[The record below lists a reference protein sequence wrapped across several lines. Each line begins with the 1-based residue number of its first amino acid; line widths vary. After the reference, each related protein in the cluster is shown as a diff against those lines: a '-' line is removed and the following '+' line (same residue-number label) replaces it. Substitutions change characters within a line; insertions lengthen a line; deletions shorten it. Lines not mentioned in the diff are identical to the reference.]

1 MDSDYSGAV
10 ALGFNTSAPLYLGHA
25 RLEPLGTADAVS
37 AGLIGPTN
45 EDVPGDQAE
54 GIKGQ
59 AKTDNRDSVAA
70 SADQQAIYR
79 SQTLLDSARS
89 AGAGRAAHGGHA
101 GWWRNHRLRL
111 GHANDCDGAP
121 VAQLDVSTDRR
132 AYQMSGGAVLRA
144 KKLKGAGIIRV
155 AAAHN
160 KRDIQAELGAGG
172 SIDISRTALNECLAG
187 AATPDDVVSL
197 ARVKM
202 AGAGVGKLRK
212 DAVRAIEFVVSL
224 APGQCADERK
234 LFVDA
239 VQWLADR
246 FGGSDNILSA
256 DIHRDESTPHLHV
269 LLLPLIDGRM
279 VGSNALGGPP
289 QLLKLQADFHAA
301 VCVPYGLKRYSR
313 SLTRNDKT
321 ATAAAVLAELKRRC
335 DPCMNSALWP
345 VLRDRIEA
353 DPGPHA
359 ALLGLEAI
367 IDTKPKKMRTM
378 TQIFTSKGK
387 GSAKPEPDT
396 NHIGFI
402 APAND
407 RTICSVWFAPNTAP
421 QSAPAAPQ
429 IVATVDAVEAA
440 SPDATPVPAVTAQA
454 DALPDAPP
462 DVVRERDA
470 DFAAGTWDADTGEF
484 YPAQVKTRSN
494 KASARAW
501 VAQALQTAATRRE
514 HEKAKPKQ

>member
-1 MDSDYSGAV
+1 M
-10 ALGFNTSAPLYLGHA
+10 
-25 RLEPLGTADAVS
+25 
-37 AGLIGPTN
+37 
-45 EDVPGDQAE
+45 
-54 GIKGQ
+54 
-59 AKTDNRDSVAA
+59 
-70 SADQQAIYR
+70 
-79 SQTLLDSARS
+79 
-89 AGAGRAAHGGHA
+89 
-101 GWWRNHRLRL
+101 
-111 GHANDCDGAP
+111 
-121 VAQLDVSTDRR
+121 
-132 AYQMSGGAVLRA
+132 
-144 KKLKGAGIIRV
+144 
-155 AAAHN
+155 
-160 KRDIQAELGAGG
+160 
-172 SIDISRTALNECLAG
+172 
-187 AATPDDVVSL
+187 
-197 ARVKM
+197 
-202 AGAGVGKLRK
+202 
-212 DAVRAIEFVVSL
+212 
-224 APGQCADERK
+224 
-234 LFVDA
+234 
-239 VQWLADR
+239 QWLADR

-440 SPDATPVPAVTAQA
+440 TPDASPDE
-454 DALPDAPP
+454 
-462 DVVRERDA
+462 VRERDA
-470 DFAAGTWDADTGEF
+470 EFAAGTWDAETGEF
-484 YPAQVKTRSN
+484 HPTQDKARSN

-501 VAQALQTAATRRE
+501 VAQALRTVTTRHEPDTA
-514 HEKAKPKQ
+514 KAMQ